1 MASDGAPP
9 TFVNTPYG
17 MVTAAGR
24 WYHIPEEQ
32 ARAYAGEVLNHV
44 SLEDLIE
51 RADLWVDSPRTVTL
65 WGMPLLL
72 WALSPLWAVAAT
84 AGLYLVWALASPAV
98 PSLWGTRAV
107 GLLSNVFAQGGY
119 YTAVLSLFAMEERF
133 AAVGAGL
140 AAFVLF
146 RWGIVDWAVRG
157 GLRVLRRRLYPL
169 PVTDQIL
176 RGLMVRAALRH
187 RVSVPQ
193 VDAITQDIL
202 ENWGAR
208 ADADGDE
215 ADSADGAGP
224 SSQKPQ

>member
-32 ARAYAGEVLNHV
+32 ARAYAGEVLDHM
-44 SLEDLIE
+44 SLEDLVE
-51 RADLWVDSPRTVTL
+51 RADLWIDSPRTVTL
-65 WGMPLLL
+65 WLMPLLL
-72 WALSPLWAVAAT
+72 WALAPVWAVTAT
-84 AGLYLVWALASPAV
+84 AGLYLAWALASPAV
-98 PSLWGTRAV
+98 PSLWGTGAV
-107 GLLSNVFAQGGY
+107 RLLSNVLAQGGY
-119 YTAVLSLFAMEERF
+119 YAVVLSLFATQDRF
-133 AAVGAGL
+133 AAVGIGL
-140 AAFVLF
+140 VAFVLF

-157 GLRVLRRRLYPL
+157 GLRALRRRLYPL

-208 ADADGDE
+208 ADADDST
-215 ADSADGAGP
+215 AD
-224 SSQKPQ
+224 